1 MTTQTPWTISVRSLP
16 GAEGWNLFLAGYP
29 CALPLDDSRRSQL
42 LGWFERFLPAVL
54 DEYAGFQAFAL
65 LQYNQL
71 NLGGASHIASTHFG
85 PWGMD
90 AGLGYWPERKPPT
103 LWSREDF
110 TDLDLGEPVRAL
122 MHQVFGI
129 NKGLPAIEEAFR
141 LLLGL
146 GPMVFTL
153 SEDSVPKVKER
164 ATALFRPLIE
174 EPALRMFAY
183 YYPLLCAATFASE
196 NADRLDEWTCGIH
209 FFLRESPEQ
218 KGIFIAS
225 RRPLDRVWQAAGGV
239 QSERGVWTWPS
250 APPGKAEK
258 QD

>member
-1 MTTQTPWTISVRSLP
+1 MTKFPWRPVATALP
-16 GAEGWNLFLAGYP
+16 SPDCWTLFLFRYP
-29 CALPLDDSRRSQL
+29 KDVPVEDADRALLRKI
-42 LGWFERFLPAVL
+42 FEPFLAEAL
-54 DEYAGFQAFAL
+54 KEYAGFHPHGL
-65 LQYNQL
+65 IQYNQL
-71 NLGGASHIASTHFG
+71 NRGNASSIMSANFMA
-85 PWGMD
+85 WGID
-90 AGLGYWPERKPPT
+90 SGLGYWPEREPPV
-103 LWSREDF
+103 LWTEEDF
-110 TDLDLGEPVRAL
+110 TELDIGEMPRPL
-122 MHQVFGI
+122 MHQIFGI
-129 NKGLPAIEEAFR
+129 NKGLPAIREAFR

-209 FFLRESPEQ
+209 FFLRESPEE

-225 RRPLDRVWQAAGGV
+225 RRPLDRVWQASGGV
-239 QSERGVWTWPS
+239 QSEPGVWTWPS